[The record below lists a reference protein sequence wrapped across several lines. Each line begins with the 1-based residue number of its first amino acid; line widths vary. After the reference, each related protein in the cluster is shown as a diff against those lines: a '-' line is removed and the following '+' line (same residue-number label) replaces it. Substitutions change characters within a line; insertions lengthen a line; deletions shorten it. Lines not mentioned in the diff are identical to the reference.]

1 MKFIWRMARRE
12 IRSSWKRLLFFFLC
26 IGIGVG
32 AIVALRSTIQNVN
45 AAMVAEARNI
55 LTADV
60 QIDSSRE
67 MNEAT
72 RAVVGRIA
80 ASRGVDAQTQTT
92 EAATMLRPAA
102 EASEGALMVE
112 LKGIEAPYPLYGEFK
127 LAGGETFTHALL
139 ADNGVVVAASLLE
152 RLSLRVGDEVKIGN
166 STFQI
171 RGVIAQEPGATGGF
185 RIGPR
190 VFIAREAIAATGLT
204 GFGSRARNRILLRVP
219 PTELN
224 ALVAELRAGLKESL
238 VSVRSYKDSQEGLN
252 EQYTRS
258 ENYLSLTGLVILVLG
273 GIGVS
278 NVTRVFIEQKKR
290 TIAVLKCVGASS
302 RMITGVYLAQVLALG
317 LMGSL
322 FGVVLARV
330 ALLFVA
336 RRFAETLPANMSY
349 ELTPGAIVQGLA
361 LGLLISLLFSAL
373 PLLRVRHIKPNMLL
387 REDATGSDGGNA
399 DDAQLDAGARGPWR
413 RLRRVVSLR
422 RIALSFGRIGAAR
435 ALVALVVVCG
445 LVALAAW
452 QAGSIRVGAFFMAGL
467 AATAFALNL
476 TALLVIFLVRR
487 ARHVR
492 SFALRHAINSL
503 YRPGNQTRVVVLAVG
518 LGAFLVIATQ
528 SLQQTL
534 VREFDPAS
542 RAQLPNMFLIDV
554 QTDQKAGVEE
564 LVTQATGE
572 RPTLVPTVRT
582 RLAAINGQSI
592 DLDDK
597 ARRAQ
602 RGMLGREYVVTY
614 RPQLEQNET
623 IVEGKF
629 WDATPSVEPEISIEE
644 GMRGLAGLELGGTI
658 TFDITGRRLTAR
670 VTSIRRV
677 DWRNSRTGFLILF
690 RPGALENAPQML
702 IAPINGPVNE
712 TERGRFQR
720 TLLDKYPNVSVIDVA
735 DILRAVTR
743 ILNNVTLAV
752 SFIGGFVL
760 LSGVLI
766 LVGSI
771 AMTKWQR
778 IYEAAVLKTLGA
790 KRKVLLAIM
799 LAEYGLLGLTAG
811 TVGTL
816 AAVALSYAL
825 SRYVFDL
832 RWTFTPWLYLAGLV
846 STVALVAIV
855 GALSSL
861 DALTRKPLGV
871 LRAP

>member
-1 MKFIWRMARRE
+1 MARRE

-32 AIVALRSTIQNVN
+32 AIIALRSTIQNAGAV
-45 AAMVAEARNI
+45 MISEARQI

-60 QIDSSRE
+60 QVDSSRE

-72 RAVVGRIA
+72 RAIVGRIA
-80 ASRGVDAQTQTT
+80 AARGVEGQTQTT
-92 EAATMLRPAA
+92 EASTMLRPAA
-102 EASEGALMVE
+102 DASEGALMVE

-127 LAGGETFTHALL
+127 LANGEKFTHASL
-139 ADNGVVVAASLLE
+139 ANNGVVVAASLLE
-152 RLSLRVGDEVKIGN
+152 RLHLNVGDAVKIGN

-171 RGVIAQEPGATGGF
+171 RGVIGQEPGATGGF
-185 RIGPR
+185 RLGPR
-190 VFIAREAIAATGLT
+190 VFIARDAIAATGLT
-204 GFGSRARNRILLRVP
+204 GFGSRARNKILLKVP
-219 PTELN
+219 PAELN
-224 ALVAELRAGLKESL
+224 ALVSDLRAGLKDSL

-302 RMITGVYLAQVLALG
+302 RVITGIYLAQVLTLG
-317 LMGSL
+317 LAGSL
-322 FGVVLARV
+322 LGVVLAKA
-330 ALLFVA
+330 ALLLVA
-336 RRFAETLPANMSY
+336 RRFAEALPANMSY
-349 ELTPGAIVQGLA
+349 ELTAGAIAQGLL

-373 PLLRVRHIKPNMLL
+373 PLLRVRRIKPNMLL
-387 REDATGSDGGNA
+387 REDAASSGGDNSSNSSDGT
-399 DDAQLDAGARGPWR
+399 QLDAGARGLWM
-413 RLRRVVSLR
+413 RLRR
-422 RIALSFGRIGAAR
+422 ALSPKRTLATLRSIGVAR
-435 ALVALVVVCG
+435 ALVALLVVGG

-452 QAGSIRVGAFFMAGL
+452 QAGSLRVGAFFMAGL
-467 AATAFALNL
+467 AATAFVLNL
-476 TALLVIFLVRR
+476 TAMLIIFLVRR

-492 SFALRHAINSL
+492 SFPLRHAINSL

-528 SLQQTL
+528 SLQQNL
-534 VREFDPAS
+534 VRELDPAS
-542 RAQLPNMFLIDV
+542 RASLPSMFLIDV
-554 QTDQKAGVEE
+554 QTDQKAGIEQLVE
-564 LVTQATGE
+564 QATGE
-572 RPTLVPTVRT
+572 RPTLVPTVRA

-592 DLDDK
+592 DLDDRE
-597 ARRAQ
+597 RRAQ
-602 RGMLGREYVVTY
+602 RGMLAREYVVTY
-614 RPQLEQNET
+614 RPQLEANET
-623 IVEGKF
+623 IVAGKF
-629 WDATPSVEPEISIEE
+629 WDASPASEPEISIEE
-644 GMRGLAGLELGGTI
+644 GMLGLAGLDLGGTV

-670 VTSIRRV
+670 VTSIRSV

-690 RPGALENAPQML
+690 RPGALENAPQMF
-702 IAPINGPVNE
+702 IAPINGPTGEV
-712 TERGRFQR
+712 ERGRFQR
-720 TLLDKYPNVSVIDVA
+720 ALLDKYPNVSVIDVA

-778 IYEAAVLKTLGA
+778 VYEAAVLKTLGA
-790 KRKVLLAIM
+790 KRRVLLAIM

-811 TVGTL
+811 AVGTL
-816 AAVALSYAL
+816 AALALSYAL

-832 RWTFTPWLYLAGLV
+832 RWTFAPWLYLAGLV
-846 STVALVAIV
+846 ATVLLVATV
-855 GALSSL
+855 GALSSF
-861 DALTRKPLGV
+861 DAVTRKPLAV

>member
-45 AAMVAEARNI
+45 AAMVSEARNI

-72 RAVVGRIA
+72 LATVRRIA
-80 ASRGVDAQTQTT
+80 AARGVAAETQTI
-92 EAATMLRPAA
+92 EAATMLRPADA
-102 EASEGALMVE
+102 AREGALMVE
-112 LKGIEAPYPLYGEFK
+112 LKGIDAPYPLYGEFT
-127 LAGGETFTHALL
+127 LANGEQFTHALL
-139 ADNGVVVAASLLE
+139 DNNGVVVAASLLE
-152 RLSLRVGDEVKIGN
+152 RLSLKVGDEVKIGN
-166 STFQI
+166 ATFQI
-171 RGVIAQEPGATGGF
+171 RGVTAQEPGATGGF
-185 RIGPR
+185 RLGPR
-190 VFIAREAIAATGLT
+190 VFIVRGAIAATGLT
-204 GFGSRARNRILLRVP
+204 GFGSRARNKVLLKVP
-219 PTELN
+219 PAELN
-224 ALVAELRAGLKESL
+224 AIVADLRTGLKDNL
-238 VSVRSYKDSQEGLN
+238 VSVRSYRDSQEGLN

-302 RMITGVYLAQVLALG
+302 RMIAGVYLAQVLALG
-317 LMGSL
+317 FAGSL
-322 FGVVLARV
+322 FGVVLAKA
-330 ALLFVA
+330 ALLVVA
-336 RRFAETLPANMSY
+336 RRFSETLPPGMSY
-349 ELTPGAIVQGLA
+349 ELTPGAIAQGLA

-387 REDATGSDGGNA
+387 REDAAGG
-399 DDAQLDAGARGPWR
+399 AGATAAGTNESWLR
-413 RLRRVVSLR
+413 RLRGAVWP
-422 RIALSFGRIGAAR
+422 GRIGVLR
-435 ALVALVVVCG
+435 ALVALGVAGG

-452 QAGSIRVGAFFMAGL
+452 QAGSMRVGAFFMAGL
-467 AATAFALNL
+467 GL
-476 TALLVIFLVRR
+476 TAGALQLTAMLVIFLVRR

-492 SFALRHAINSL
+492 SFALRHAVNSM

-528 SLQQTL
+528 SLQQNL
-534 VREFDPAS
+534 VREFDPAA

-554 QTDQKAGVEE
+554 QKDQKEGVEE
-564 LVTQATGE
+564 LITRTTGE

-582 RLAAINGQSI
+582 RIAAINGQSI
-592 DLDDK
+592 DIDDK
-597 ARRAQ
+597 ERRAQ

-614 RPQLEQNET
+614 RPQLEANET
-623 IVEGKF
+623 IVAGAF
-629 WDATPSVEPEISIEE
+629 WDAAPSGEPEVSIEE
-644 GMRGLAGLELGGTI
+644 GMRGLAGLDLGGTI

-677 DWRNSRTGFLILF
+677 DWRNSRTGFLVLF

-702 IAPINGPVNE
+702 IAPINGPA
-712 TERGRFQR
+712 TDAERGRFQR
-720 TLLDKYPNVSVIDVA
+720 ALLDRYPNISVIDVA
-735 DILRAVTR
+735 DIMRAVTR

-752 SFIGGFVL
+752 SFIGGFVM

-790 KRKVLLAIM
+790 KRKVLLSIM

-811 TVGTL
+811 LVGTL
-816 AAVALSYAL
+816 AAVALSYSL
-825 SRYVFDL
+825 SRFVFEIP
-832 RWTFTPWLYLAGLV
+832 WSFTPWLYLAGLGA
-846 STVALVAIV
+846 TVLLVAAV
-855 GALSSL
+855 GALSSF
-861 DALTRKPLGV
+861 DALTRKPLAV

>member
-1 MKFIWRMARRE
+1 MARRE

-26 IGIGVG
+26 IAIGVG
-32 AIVALRSTIQNVN
+32 SIVALRSTIQN
-45 AAMVAEARNI
+45 AGASMVSEARNI

-60 QIDSSRE
+60 QVDSSRE

-72 RAVVGRIA
+72 RAIVGRIA
-80 ASRGVDAQTQTT
+80 QARGVEGQTQTI
-92 EAATMLRPAA
+92 EASTMLRPAA
-102 EASEGALMVE
+102 DAREGALMVE

-127 LAGGETFTHALL
+127 LANGDVFTHAIL
-139 ADNGVVVAASLLE
+139 ANNGVVVAASLLE
-152 RLSLRVGDEVKIGN
+152 RLRLGVGDEVKIGN

-171 RGVIAQEPGATGGF
+171 RGVIGQEPGATGGF

-190 VFIAREAIAATGLT
+190 VFIARDAIAQTGLT
-204 GFGSRARNRILLRVP
+204 GFGSRARNRILLKVP
-219 PTELN
+219 PAELN
-224 ALVAELRAGLKESL
+224 ALVADLRAGLKDNL

-302 RMITGVYLAQVLALG
+302 RVITGVYLAQVLALG
-317 LMGSL
+317 LLGSL
-322 FGVVLARV
+322 FGVVLARA

-336 RRFAETLPANMSY
+336 RRFAETLPPNMSY
-349 ELTPGAIVQGLA
+349 ELTWGAIAQGLA

-373 PLLRVRHIKPNMLL
+373 PLLRVRRIKPNMLL
-387 REDATGSDGGNA
+387 REDATGESSDNIN
-399 DDAQLDAGARGPWR
+399 DEDAQLDAGARGRWR
-413 RLRRVVSLR
+413 RLRRTLSFRRMVSSLR
-422 RIALSFGRIGAAR
+422 RIGAAR
-435 ALVALVVVCG
+435 ALVAFFVVGG

-467 AATAFALNL
+467 AATAFVLNL
-476 TALLVIFLVRR
+476 TAMLVIFLVRR

-492 SFALRHAINSL
+492 SFPLRHAINSL

-528 SLQQTL
+528 SLQKNL

-542 RAQLPNMFLIDV
+542 RAALPNMFLIDV

-564 LVTQATGE
+564 LVAQATGE

-592 DLDDK
+592 DVDNK
-597 ARRAQ
+597 ERRAQ
-602 RGMLGREYVVTY
+602 RGMLAREYVVTY

-623 IVEGKF
+623 IVAGKF
-629 WDATPSVEPEISIEE
+629 WDATPSAEPEISIEE
-644 GMRGLAGLELGGTI
+644 GMRGLAGLELGGTV

-712 TERGRFQR
+712 AERGRFQR
-720 TLLDKYPNVSVIDVA
+720 ALLDRYPNVSVIDVA

-816 AAVALSYAL
+816 AAIALSYAL
-825 SRYVFDL
+825 SRYVFEL
-832 RWTFTPWLYLAGLV
+832 RWMFTPWLYLAGLV
-846 STVALVAIV
+846 ATVALVATV

-861 DALTRKPLGV
+861 DALTRKPLAV

>member
-60 QIDSSRE
+60 QVDSSRE
-67 MNEAT
+67 MPEAT
-72 RAVVGRIA
+72 RAIIQRIA
-80 ASRGVDAQTQTT
+80 ATRGVNGQTQTT
-92 EAATMLRPAA
+92 EAATMLRPA
-102 EASEGALMVE
+102 ASEGALMVE

-127 LAGGETFTHALL
+127 LADGETFTHALL
-139 ADNGVVVAASLLE
+139 ADNGAVVAASLLE

-171 RGVIAQEPGATGGF
+171 RGAIGQEPGATGGF

-190 VFIAREAIAATGLT
+190 VFIARDALTQTGLT

-219 PTELN
+219 PPELN
-224 ALVAELRAGLKESL
+224 ALVADLRAGLKDNL

-302 RMITGVYLAQVLALG
+302 RMITGIYLAQVLTLG
-317 LMGSL
+317 LAGSL
-322 FGVVLARV
+322 FGVVLARG

-349 ELTPGAIVQGLA
+349 ELTAGAIAQGLT

-387 REDATGSDGGNA
+387 REDAAAGSSHAFG
-399 DDAQLDAGARGPWR
+399 DAQFDAGARGWWQ
-413 RLRRVVSLR
+413 RLRH
-422 RIALSFGRIGAAR
+422 ALSFKRIASTFRRIGAAR
-435 ALVALVVVCG
+435 LLVLFVVVGG

-467 AATAFALNL
+467 AATAGLLNL
-476 TALLVIFLVRR
+476 TAILIIFLVRR

-492 SFALRHAINSL
+492 SFPLRHAINSL
-503 YRPGNQTRVVVLAVG
+503 YRPGNQTRVVVLVVG

-534 VREFDPAS
+534 VREFDPAA

-554 QTDQKAGVEE
+554 QTDQKQGVED
-564 LVTQATGE
+564 LVVQATGE

-614 RPQLEQNET
+614 RPQLEANET
-623 IVEGKF
+623 IVAGKF
-629 WDATPSVEPEISIEE
+629 WDASPASEPEISIEE

-702 IAPINGPVNE
+702 IAPINGPANE

-720 TLLDKYPNVSVIDVA
+720 ALVDKYPNVSVIDVA
-735 DILRAVTR
+735 DIMRAVTR

-790 KRKVLLAIM
+790 KRRVLLAIM

-811 TVGTL
+811 TVGSL
-816 AAVALSYAL
+816 AAIALSYAL
-825 SRYVFDL
+825 SRYVFEL
-832 RWTFTPWLYLAGLV
+832 RWSFTPWLYLAGLV
-846 STVALVAIV
+846 ATVALVAVV

-861 DALTRKPLGV
+861 DALRRKPLGV